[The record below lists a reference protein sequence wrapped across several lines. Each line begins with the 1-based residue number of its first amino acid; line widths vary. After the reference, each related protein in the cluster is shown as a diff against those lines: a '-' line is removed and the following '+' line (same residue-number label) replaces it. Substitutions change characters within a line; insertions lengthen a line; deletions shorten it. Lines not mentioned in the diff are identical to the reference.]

1 MACSASG
8 HSCKACVVLRGHILL
23 IANHCFRVQ
32 ALAAE
37 HNFLIFE
44 DRKFADIGNTVVQQ
58 YGGGIYKIA
67 DWSHITNAHLLP
79 GPGIIEG
86 LKTVGGPKG
95 RGLLLLAEMSSKGN
109 LATGD
114 YTQAVVKA
122 AEDHSVCIPTL
133 QFVTEK
139 WSFMC
144 MQSSKALCIHIV
156 SAACSL
162 R

>member
-1 MACSASG
+1 M
-8 HSCKACVVLRGHILL
+8 
-23 IANHCFRVQ
+23 Q
-32 ALAAE
+32 ALAKE

-109 LATGD
+109 LATGS

-122 AEDHSVCIPTL
+122 AEDHSVSVSTAVLVLVLPEYVMPRTNQCAG
-133 QFVTEK
+133 VK
-139 WSFMC
+139 WLSPVEC
-144 MQSSKALCIHIV
+144 GLLCRI
-156 SAACSL
+156 L
-162 R
+162 

>member
-1 MACSASG
+1 M
-8 HSCKACVVLRGHILL
+8 
-23 IANHCFRVQ
+23 Q

-79 GPGIIEG
+79 GPGIIDG

-122 AEDHSVCIPTL
+122 ADDHSVRLPAAAFFLNHVISGWIFKLVKCI
-133 QFVTEK
+133 
-139 WSFMC
+139 
-144 MQSSKALCIHIV
+144 I
-156 SAACSL
+156 
-162 R
+162 

>member
-1 MACSASG
+1 MHVCYVQMQHRASL
-8 HSCKACVVLRGHILL
+8 S
-23 IANHCFRVQ
+23 VQ
-32 ALAAE
+32 ALATE

-79 GPGIIEG
+79 GPGIIDG
-86 LKTVGGPKG
+86 LKTVGGAKG

-109 LATGD
+109 LSTGE

-122 AEDHSVCIPTL
+122 AEDHSVRLSVAAAFLMHVFSGWMFSLAKCIP
-133 QFVTEK
+133 F
-139 WSFMC
+139 
-144 MQSSKALCIHIV
+144 
-156 SAACSL
+156 
-162 R
+162 